1 MTERVTKTST
11 CLCGSVSLTLTGED
25 KGACMCHCKNC
36 QLSSG
41 SSFAHNYRLSNGELK
56 IRKGEELVREYA
68 DQDTKSGN
76 TLLRHFCGKCVSH
89 YPLLDL
95 TTTLSISSNSSTSFC
110 CKRSMKHAHDQLTN
124 HSIELTGF
132 STLHQH
138 ARRILLRS
146 YDWDDADPSRASS
159 RILC

>member
-1 MTERVTKTST
+1 MTERVTKAST

-56 IRKGEELVREYA
+56 ILKGEDLVREYA

-76 TLLRHFCGKCVSH
+76 TLLRHFCGKCLSCPVLPNT
-89 YPLLDL
+89 PLYFP
-95 TTTLSISSNSSTSFC
+95 TSC
-110 CKRSMKHAHDQLTN
+110 CCNEFTNLMRSP
-124 HSIELTGF
+124 
-132 STLHQH
+132 
-138 ARRILLRS
+138 
-146 YDWDDADPSRASS
+146 Y
-159 RILC
+159 

>member
-1 MTERVTKTST
+1 MTERVTKAST

-56 IRKGEELVREYA
+56 ILKGEDLVREYA

-76 TLLRHFCGKCVSH
+76 TLLRHFCGKCVSCPVLPNP
-89 YPLLDL
+89 PLYFP
-95 TTTLSISSNSSTSFC
+95 TSSFC
-110 CKRSMKHAHDQLTN
+110 CNAFKNLMRSPYQPFD
-124 HSIELTGF
+124 
-132 STLHQH
+132 
-138 ARRILLRS
+138 
-146 YDWDDADPSRASS
+146 
-159 RILC
+159 